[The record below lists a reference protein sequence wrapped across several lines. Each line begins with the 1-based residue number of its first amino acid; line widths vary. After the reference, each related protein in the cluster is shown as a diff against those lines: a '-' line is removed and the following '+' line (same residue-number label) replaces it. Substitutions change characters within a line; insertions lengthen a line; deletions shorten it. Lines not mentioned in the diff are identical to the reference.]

1 MTFQTIPRSQADVH
15 LLDNYPLIRSRKIE
29 EARELIGLAL
39 SPHRLEITGNA
50 GRFEARHN
58 QVRLNQMSLNVL
70 SYGADVTID
79 PGVRGD
85 FYLFQLPL
93 RGTAL
98 LNSNG
103 QQAQVD
109 TRTMGVLLPHAT
121 TTMNW
126 SSDCTMLMVHV
137 PSKLLHQRLP
147 AAPGQACLPLSLTQ
161 SLDNPAVSAWWAAL
175 VGMTRNL
182 DQHGEQWLK
191 LPAAQAAMEAFLL
204 SGVSMLH
211 SPDGDKKVPG
221 TSKTNLA
228 LQRALD
234 FIHAN
239 GQRSLRLQEVAEAAC
254 VSPRTLESIFHNR
267 FGLSPLTY
275 ERCVRLDQV
284 HQTLKTYAA
293 SGKRASVTQIAL
305 QNGFIHMGRFA
316 AYYKARFSCAPSDTL
331 RQA

>member
-1 MTFQTIPRSQADVH
+1 
-15 LLDNYPLIRSRKIE
+15 
-29 EARELIGLAL
+29 
-39 SPHRLEITGNA
+39 
-50 GRFEARHN
+50 
-58 QVRLNQMSLNVL
+58 
-70 SYGADVTID
+70 
-79 PGVRGD
+79 
-85 FYLFQLPL
+85 
-93 RGTAL
+93 
-98 LNSNG
+98 
-103 QQAQVD
+103 
-109 TRTMGVLLPHAT
+109 MGVLLPHAKT
-121 TTMNW
+121 SMNW
-126 SSDCTMLMVHV
+126 SCDCTMLMVHV

-147 AAPGQACLPLSLTQ
+147 AAPNQACLPFSLTQ

-175 VGMTRNL
+175 VDMTRIL

-211 SPDGDKKVPG
+211 SCDGNKKVPG

-239 GQRSLRLQEVAEAAC
+239 GQRSLRLQEVAEAAR

-267 FGLSPLTY
+267 FGMSPLTY

-284 HQTLKTYAA
+284 HQKLKTYA
-293 SGKRASVTQIAL
+293 SSRENASVTQIAL

-316 AYYKARFSCAPSDTL
+316 AYYKARFSCSPSDTL

>member
-1 MTFQTIPRSQADVH
+1 
-15 LLDNYPLIRSRKIE
+15 
-29 EARELIGLAL
+29 
-39 SPHRLEITGNA
+39 
-50 GRFEARHN
+50 
-58 QVRLNQMSLNVL
+58 
-70 SYGADVTID
+70 
-79 PGVRGD
+79 
-85 FYLFQLPL
+85 
-93 RGTAL
+93 
-98 LNSNG
+98 
-103 QQAQVD
+103 
-109 TRTMGVLLPHAT
+109 
-121 TTMNW
+121 
-126 SSDCTMLMVHV
+126 
-137 PSKLLHQRLP
+137 
-147 AAPGQACLPLSLTQ
+147 
-161 SLDNPAVSAWWAAL
+161 
-175 VGMTRNL
+175 
-182 DQHGEQWLK
+182 
-191 LPAAQAAMEAFLL
+191 
-204 SGVSMLH
+204 MLH

-267 FGLSPLTY
+267 FGMSPLTY

-316 AYYKARFSCAPSDTL
+316 AYYKARFSCAPSDIL

>member
-1 MTFQTIPRSQADVH
+1 MTFQTFRRSQSDVH

-29 EARELIGLAL
+29 EARELIGLVL

-50 GRFEARHN
+50 ERFEARHN
-58 QVRLNQMSLNVL
+58 QVRLNNVSLNVL

-79 PGVRGD
+79 PGERGD

-103 QQAQVD
+103 RQAQVD
-109 TRTMGVLLPHAT
+109 TRTMGVLLPHAKT
-121 TTMNW
+121 SMNW
-126 SSDCTMLMVHV
+126 SCECTMWMLHV
-137 PSKLLHQRLP
+137 PSKLLHQSLP
-147 AAPGQACLPLSLTQ
+147 AAPNQACLPFSLTQ

-175 VGMTRNL
+175 VDMTRIL

-211 SPDGDKKVPG
+211 SCDGNKKVPG

-239 GQRSLRLQEVAEAAC
+239 GQRSLRLQEVAEAAR

-267 FGLSPLTY
+267 FGMSPLTY

-284 HQTLKTYAA
+284 HQKLKTYA
-293 SGKRASVTQIAL
+293 SSRENASVTQIAL

-316 AYYKARFSCAPSDTL
+316 AYYKARFSCSPSDTL